1 MSNEFNKYTRN
12 VKVYNRKTRRDS
24 NSLSS
29 PLVGVGE
36 GEGRQNQM
44 FKVRTN
50 VSQNYKEHVLRAE
63 VWPSELPGQHSTK
76 EDALVLY
83 YEYYCPGCFT
93 ILDVEIA
100 EKGAPPDLLILL
112 LPPTIRFLFD
122 LSKSGNMIILEQEN
136 NFN

>member
-1 MSNEFNKYTRN
+1 
-12 VKVYNRKTRRDS
+12 
-24 NSLSS
+24 
-29 PLVGVGE
+29 
-36 GEGRQNQM
+36 M

-100 EKGAPPDLLILL
+100 EKRSSSRSSDSSPSP
-112 LPPTIRFLFD
+112 
-122 LSKSGNMIILEQEN
+122 N
-136 NFN
+136 NSFSL